1 MKSLSCVSGISGSG
15 ELQSRKPSIYI
26 RGGGKEEVQDALAK
40 EIAEK
45 VQDIGNWRRDR
56 DNGSFAGFSGYSGRN
71 RLNSISNV
79 QDGQSSNFSSNRQ
92 SLGMLFKQGN
102 DRRRSTL
109 RKMQIKKRL
118 SNEGDAK
125 PVETDEI
132 KEEAETE
139 LEFGEGYSE
148 QLKDVD
154 EFASASLDL
163 EYDKI
168 NIRDPEGERADVH
181 KTALTLLK
189 KYYTQNN
196 LDASKAEHNLKS
208 PKVFAIFIELLVRG

>member
-1 MKSLSCVSGISGSG
+1 M
-15 ELQSRKPSIYI
+15 
-26 RGGGKEEVQDALAK
+26 
-40 EIAEK
+40 
-45 VQDIGNWRRDR
+45 
-56 DNGSFAGFSGYSGRN
+56 
-71 RLNSISNV
+71 
-79 QDGQSSNFSSNRQ
+79 
-92 SLGMLFKQGN
+92 
-102 DRRRSTL
+102 